1 MRTTTSI
8 LTAGLL
14 LLLAGPLGAQ
24 PLSRAQAVQRAL
36 DANPDVQKALL
47 DLQSLEG
54 LKDEAMAD
62 ALPELTLAGS
72 WNRYRDPALLNSSS
86 FDSFPPELRDS
97 LKPVPA
103 NLYEGT
109 LQLRQTLFNFKLG
122 AAVRAARLARTLGD
136 EEVRRAR
143 QFVALVAVRAY
154 NLHLLALEKVRVAE
168 KVVRYKERQLETAR
182 NRYAAGVST
191 ELEVLRAQVDL
202 ANTRT
207 TLLQLQGDSDRSRA
221 ALNAVMLQPI
231 DAPVEA
237 SDRLEY
243 RPLELT
249 LEQVVSRAWQRR
261 PEAAAIRL
269 NERIY
274 GELVKVARSD
284 ALPALDFVGQWGYSV
299 RQPGN
304 FFEGDFEKWSA
315 GVFLSVPL
323 FDGWRTR
330 GKVAQA
336 KAQASKVTQDRVALE
351 NTIRL
356 EAQAALDALRVARS
370 VLEAAELNV
379 QQAQRALDMI
389 QANSQ
394 AGAATFLD
402 VLDAQASLTEAES
415 QRIQGL
421 HTHAN
426 ARVFLRYVM
435 ADDLLEDDSAPA
447 PAGQP

>member
-8 LTAGLL
+8 LAAGLL
-14 LLLAGPLGAQ
+14 LLAAPLPAQ
-24 PLSRAQAVQRAL
+24 PLSRAQAVERAL
-36 DANPDVQKALL
+36 LANPDVQKALL

-86 FDSFPPELRDS
+86 FDAFPPELRDS
-97 LKPVPA
+97 LEPVPA

-109 LQLRQTLFNFKLG
+109 LQLRQTIFSFKLG
-122 AAVRAARLARTLGD
+122 AAIRAARLARTLGD

-143 QFVALVAVRAY
+143 QAVALLAVRAY
-154 NLHLLALEKVRVAE
+154 NLHLLALEKVRVAG
-168 KVVRYKERQLETAR
+168 KVVRYKERQLETAQ

-207 TLLQLQGDSDRSRA
+207 TLLQLEGEADRSRA

-274 GELVKVARSD
+274 GELVQVARSD
-284 ALPALDFVGQWGYSV
+284 GLPALDFVGQWGYSV

-330 GKVAQA
+330 GRVAQA

-351 NTIRL
+351 NSIRL

-379 QQAQRALDMI
+379 KQAQRALDMI

-435 ADDLLEDDSAPA
+435 ADDLLEDDAPGPA
-447 PAGQP
+447 PAGRP

>member
-1 MRTTTSI
+1 MRPS
-8 LTAGLL
+8 LTLIAGLL
-14 LLLAGPLGAQ
+14 LAFPLSAQ

-36 DANPDVQKALL
+36 LANPDVKKALL
-47 DLQSLEG
+47 DLQALEG
-54 LKDEAMAD
+54 LKDEARAD
-62 ALPELTLAGS
+62 ALPELTVAGS

-97 LKPVPA
+97 LKPIPA
-103 NLYEGT
+103 DLYEGT
-109 LQLRQTLFNFKLG
+109 LQLRQTLFSFRLG
-122 AAVRAARLARTLGD
+122 AAIKGAKLARQLGD

-143 QFVALVAVRAY
+143 QAVALVAVRAY
-154 NLHLLALEKVRVAE
+154 NQYLLALEKVRVAE
-168 KVVRYKERQLETAR
+168 KVVRYKERQLETAQ

-207 TLLQLQGDSDRSRA
+207 TLLQLEGERDRARS

-231 DAPVEA
+231 DAPIEA

-243 RPLELT
+243 RPLDLT
-249 LEQVVSRAWQRR
+249 LEQVVARAWERR

-269 NERIY
+269 DERLY
-274 GELVKVARSD
+274 GELVKVARAD

-299 RQPGN
+299 REPGN
-304 FFEGDFEKWSA
+304 FFQPDYQKWSA
-315 GVFLSVPL
+315 GVFLTVPV

-336 KAQASKVTQDRVALE
+336 QARAGKVTQDRIALE

-356 EAQAALDALRVARS
+356 EGQAALDALRVAKS

-379 QQAQRALDMI
+379 RQAQRALDMI

-402 VLDAQASLTEAES
+402 VLDAQAALTEAES

-426 ARVFLRYVM
+426 ARAFLRYVM

-447 PAGQP
+447 TAGQP

>member
-1 MRTTTSI
+1 MRPTSI
-8 LTAGLL
+8 LIAGLL
-14 LLLAGPLGAQ
+14 LASPLSAE

-36 DANPDVQKALL
+36 EANPDVQKALL

-54 LKDEAMAD
+54 LKDEAKAD

-103 NLYEGT
+103 NLYDGS
-109 LQLRQTLFNFKLG
+109 LQLRQTLFSFRLG
-122 AAVRAARLARTLGD
+122 AAIKGAKLARQLGD

-143 QFVALVAVRAY
+143 QAVALMAVRAY
-154 NLHLLALEKVRVAE
+154 NLHLLSLEKVRVAE
-168 KVVRYKERQLETAR
+168 KVVRYKERQLETAQ
-182 NRYAAGVST
+182 NRYAAGVAT

-207 TLLQLQGDSDRSRA
+207 TLLQLQGEQDLSRA
-221 ALNAVMLQPI
+221 ALNAVMLKPI
-231 DAPVEA
+231 DAPVEP

-243 RPLELT
+243 RPLDMT
-249 LEQVVSRAWQRR
+249 LEQVVARAWERR

-269 NERIY
+269 EERLY
-274 GELVKVARSD
+274 GELVKVARAD
-284 ALPALDFVGQWGYSV
+284 ALPSLDFVGQWGYSV
-299 RQPGN
+299 REPGN
-304 FFEGDFEKWSA
+304 FLEADYEKWSA
-315 GVFLSVPL
+315 GVFLSVPV

-336 KAQASKVTQDRVALE
+336 KARASKVTQDRIALE
-351 NTIRL
+351 NSIRL
-356 EAQAALDALRVARS
+356 EGQAALDALRVAKS

-379 QQAQRALDMI
+379 KQAQRALDMI

-402 VLDAQASLTEAES
+402 VLDAQAALTEAES

-426 ARVFLRYVM
+426 ARAFLRYVM

-447 PAGQP
+447 TAGQP